1 MRLKRGGLY
10 EMLTN
15 PVYRGMIR
23 HKKLIH
29 QGQHEPIVDLSL
41 WDAAQAVLADNGAG
55 HRARANADH
64 PSLLTGLLVDQAGR
78 PMSPSHTCRA
88 SKRYRY
94 YHTHPKHLDASPLP
108 AMRVSAGDFEPVVIA
123 HLCAWLHRPDAAD
136 TMAATETTNVAAAL
150 AASRW
155 AAQLEGAM
163 PSLQRMMLT
172 AVVHQIAVED
182 GTIVITIDP
191 AGLAAALGLT
201 MVDAD
206 GAIAPVIR
214 IDFRIARIGKQMKL
228 VVKPDATAA
237 VFGDTPLIR
246 VIAKAHTARQVWM
259 KSRGKDDAAIALQL
273 GYSRAYL
280 RTLLRVSF
288 LAPDIT
294 AMILDGRQPVGVG
307 EHALMRSTHLPID
320 WVGQRDALGIG

>member
-1 MRLKRGGLY
+1 MRLLRGGLY
-10 EMLTN
+10 AMLAN

-23 HKKLIH
+23 HKQLVH
-29 QGQHEPIVDLSL
+29 QGQYEPIVPVDL
-41 WDAAQAVLADNGAG
+41 WDAAQAVLADNSVD
-55 HRARANADH
+55 HRTRSNADH

-88 SKRYRY
+88 AKRYRY
-94 YHTHPKHLDASPLP
+94 YHTHPQHVAVSPLP
-108 AMRVSAGDFEPVVIA
+108 AMRVSAGDLEPVVIA
-123 HLCAWLHRPDAAD
+123 HLCKWLLQPDAAD
-136 TMAATETTNVAAAL
+136 AVATGDTSHVAAAL

-155 AAQLEGAM
+155 AGQLDGAT
-163 PSLQRMMLT
+163 PSLQRTMLA
-172 AVVHQIAVED
+172 AVVRRIAVED
-182 GTIVITIDP
+182 GTIVIAINPT
-191 AGLAAALGLT
+191 GLAAALGLAA
-201 MVDAD
+201 VDAD
-206 GAIAPVIR
+206 STIPPVIR

-228 VVKPDATAA
+228 VVKPDAAAA

-246 VIAKAHTARQVWM
+246 VIAKAHAARQVWL

-273 GYSRAYL
+273 GCSRAYL

-307 EHALMRSTHLPID
+307 EHALLRATHLPID
-320 WVGQRDALGIG
+320 WVGQRDALGIS